1 MTDTKIQWHPG
12 FVAAMDLELSED
24 REKIIYEK
32 EYNLNTK
39 PLEIDLLVIKKEADV
54 ELVNE
59 IGKLFRGYNIMEY
72 KSPSDELNIDT
83 FYKVGAY
90 ASLYKAYGD
99 TVNQRKSEDIT
110 VSIVREHK
118 PRGLFTYLKNHGI
131 EILNPYSGVYY
142 IQGMILFPTQIIVT
156 KELDKKSHTWLKA
169 LSGELKKQDMEEL
182 LKKIQALTK
191 SLDKELADS
200 ILEVSIQANR
210 QMVEELR
217 GDESMCKALLEIMEP
232 EINKIVEVET
242 KKRVEAETK
251 KRVEVEVKKVRT
263 EAEEM
268 MLELLQKLIEDQRAD
283 EISRIKE
290 DKKYRQKL
298 YKEYGIYES

>member
-39 PLEIDLLVIKKEADV
+39 PLEINLLVIKKEADV

-83 FYKVGAY
+83 FYKAGAY
-90 ASLYKAYGD
+90 ASLYKAYGE

-110 VSIVREHK
+110 VSIVREKK
-118 PRGLFTYLKNHGI
+118 PKGLFTYFKEHGI
-131 EILNPYSGVYY
+131 EIVNPYAGIYY
-142 IQGMILFPTQIIVT
+142 IRGLVLFPTQIIVT

-169 LSGELKKQDMEEL
+169 LSEDLKKQDMEEL
-182 LKKIQALTK
+182 LEKIQALTK
-191 SLDKELADS
+191 SFDRELADS
-200 ILEVSIQANR
+200 ILEVSIRANR
-210 QMVEELR
+210 KMVEVLR
-217 GDESMCKALLEIMEP
+217 
-232 EINKIVEVET
+232 
-242 KKRVEAETK
+242 
-251 KRVEVEVKKVRT
+251 
-263 EAEEM
+263 
-268 MLELLQKLIEDQRAD
+268 
-283 EISRIKE
+283 
-290 DKKYRQKL
+290 
-298 YKEYGIYES
+298 

>member
-1 MTDTKIQWHPG
+1 
-12 FVAAMDLELSED
+12 
-24 REKIIYEK
+24 
-32 EYNLNTK
+32 
-39 PLEIDLLVIKKEADV
+39 
-54 ELVNE
+54 
-59 IGKLFRGYNIMEY
+59 MEY

-83 FYKVGAY
+83 FYKAGAY
-90 ASLYKAYGD
+90 ASLYKAYGE

-110 VSIVREHK
+110 VSIVREKK
-118 PRGLFTYLKNHGI
+118 PKGLFTYFKEHGI
-131 EILNPYSGVYY
+131 EIVNPYTGIYY
-142 IQGMILFPTQIIVT
+142 IRGLVLFPTQIIVT
-156 KELDKKSHTWLKA
+156 KELDKKSHTWLKT

-232 EINKIVEVET
+232 EINKIVE
-242 KKRVEAETK
+242 AETK
-251 KRVEVEVKKVRT
+251 KGRT
-263 EAEEM
+263 EGEEK
-268 MLELLQKLIEDQRAD
+268 MLELIQKLIEDQRAD

-290 DKKYRQKL
+290 DKAYRQKL
-298 YKEYGIYES
+298 YKEYGIYE

>member
-12 FVAAMDLELSED
+12 FVAAMDLEFSED

-39 PLEIDLLVIKKEADV
+39 PLEIDLLVIKKEADT

-59 IGKLFRGYNIMEY
+59 IGKLFRGHNIMEY

-83 FYKVGAY
+83 FYKAGAY
-90 ASLYKAYGD
+90 ASLYKAYGK
-99 TVNQRKSEDIT
+99 TVDQYKSEDIT
-110 VSIVREHK
+110 VSIVREKK
-118 PRGLFTYLKNHGI
+118 PKGLFTYFKEHGI
-131 EILNPYSGVYY
+131 EVISPYAGIYY
-142 IQGMILFPTQIIVT
+142 IQGIVLFPTQIIVA

-169 LSGELKKQDMEEL
+169 LSGDLKRQDMEEL

-191 SLDKELADS
+191 SFERELTDS

-210 QMVEELR
+210 KIVEELR

-242 KKRVEAETK
+242 KKRVE
-251 KRVEVEVKKVRT
+251 VEVKKERILAT
-263 EAEEM
+263 IEILKEIGKDENEIKKTLMHKYNLQEAEIEPY
-268 MLELLQKLIEDQRAD
+268 LL
-283 EISRIKE
+283 
-290 DKKYRQKL
+290 
-298 YKEYGIYES
+298 